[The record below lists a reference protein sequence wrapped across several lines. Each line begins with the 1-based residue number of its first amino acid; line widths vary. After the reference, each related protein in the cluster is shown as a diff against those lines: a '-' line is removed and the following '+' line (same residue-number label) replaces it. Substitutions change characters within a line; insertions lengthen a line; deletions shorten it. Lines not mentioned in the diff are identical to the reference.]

1 MTDDVL
7 FPPPLDRLKEL
18 DHPRTGWDWAKGER
32 DYVAELG
39 LTAEHVPGLI
49 RIARHW
55 LDLYDN
61 EKPIPEEPE
70 LWAPVH
76 AWRALGQLRAVE
88 AVEPLL
94 GMMDGLA
101 DTEDDWHMEEFPEV
115 FALIGPDAA
124 EALERYMTDPSHGV
138 YPREVAGNSLTHIAE
153 RQPDCRAMAVTAV
166 GNALAAYEEND
177 ITLNAFFVG
186 HLLKLEAV
194 EQAELI
200 ERAFAAGRVDDEVC
214 GYWGDVR
221 AELGVESLG
230 LAPDQPPR
238 PRHDEKHFRVD
249 APEHVDK
256 QERIRQRKRQQK
268 LKAKQKQKQKARKKN
283 RKVR

>member
-1 MTDDVL
+1 MSDDDL

-18 DHPRTGWDWAKGER
+18 GRLFTTWGQAEDEQ

-55 LDLYDN
+55 LDAYGD
-61 EKPIPEEPE
+61 EEWDEAE
-70 LWAPVH
+70 LWASVH
-76 AWRALGQLRAVE
+76 AWRALGQLGAVE

-94 GMMDGLA
+94 GMMDGL
-101 DTEDDWHMEEFPEV
+101 DETNDDWYMQEFPDV

-124 EALERYMTDPSHGV
+124 EALDRYMTDPSHGAF
-138 YPREVAGNSLTHIAE
+138 PRAVAGDSLVRLVE
-153 RQPDCRAMAVTAV
+153 RQPDCRAVVVTAID
-166 GNALAAYEEND
+166 NALAAYEEND
-177 ITLNAFFVG
+177 TELNAFFVG
-186 HLLKLEAV
+186 HLLRLKAV

-200 ERAFAAGRVDDEVC
+200 ERAFAAERVDDEVC

-221 AELGVESLG
+221 EELGVEGLG
-230 LAPDQPPR
+230 LAPDEPPR
-238 PRHDEKHFRVD
+238 PRHDEKLLRID
-249 APEHVDK
+249 AAEHVDK
-256 QERIRQRKRQQK
+256 QERIRQRKHQQK
-268 LKAKQKQKQKARKKN
+268 LKAKQKQRQKARKKN

>member
-1 MTDDVL
+1 MSDDEL
-7 FPPPLDRLKEL
+7 YPPPLDRLKEL
-18 DHPRTGWDWAKGER
+18 DHPSMAWNWAKGER

-49 RIARHW
+49 RIARQW
-55 LDLYDN
+55 LDAYDD
-61 EKPIPEEPE
+61 EDRDEEE
-70 LWAPVH
+70 LWASVH
-76 AWRALGQLRAVE
+76 AWRALGQLGAVE

-94 GMMDGLA
+94 GLLDGLT
-101 DTEDDWHMEEFPEV
+101 DTDDDWHMAEFPDV
-115 FALIGPDAA
+115 FALIGPGAV

-138 YPREVAGNSLTHIAE
+138 YPRSTVGNGLVRMAE
-153 RQPDCRAMAVTAV
+153 RRPDCREVAVVAI
-166 GNALAAYEEND
+166 GNALADYQQND

-186 HLLKLEAV
+186 HLLRLKAV

-200 ERAFAAGRVDDEVC
+200 EQAFAANRVDDEVC

-221 AELGVESLG
+221 EELGVEGLG

-238 PRHDEKHFRVD
+238 PPRPLRESVFRDD
-249 APEHVDK
+249 APEPVDK
-256 QERIRQRKRQQK
+256 QERIQQRKHQQK

-283 RKVR
+283 RKGK